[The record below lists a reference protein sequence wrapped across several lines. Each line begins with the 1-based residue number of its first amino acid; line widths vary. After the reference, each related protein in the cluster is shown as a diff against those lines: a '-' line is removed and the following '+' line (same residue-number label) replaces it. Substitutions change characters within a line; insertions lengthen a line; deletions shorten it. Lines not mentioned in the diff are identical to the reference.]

1 MATKLQTLTTLWQE
15 FDLTGTQ
22 KLLDELA
29 GQITDRQDQSELS
42 KKNLI
47 EQMRS
52 FKKTNTEETRLK
64 ASPLLKSF
72 QNEVDSLNKRSKSAE
87 KAFFDIYQKFCDIAD
102 PVPTLEYCMESMK
115 GLHKV
120 TDLEIEVGQ
129 LRETLT
135 MTSTEVTRLKFKEKE
150 LEQAQEKLGELEKS
164 LEEMLEAKVEEHKAS
179 LNDQFK
185 EKMKVIEEEQITSA
199 QKLAEAESRARVAQK
214 LLQESQG
221 ELDEIKYNQDDK
233 RRAVSDEMEILLT
246 DLERANQRANSS
258 EREAGALAERL
269 ELMSQEINSQET
281 QSEESVDDKG
291 LIMQLAAKEREVAT
305 LVEDLQKN
313 NKHILEMET
322 KYSGLV
328 STLERRLTGLEED
341 KVELAAR
348 LEKQGDYQQVKKEL
362 GILRTLEFSNQDNT
376 TDNNQT
382 EDSRPLE
389 VLILERSKVLQS
401 ENSILR
407 LEKERNLREIQE
419 SRTELASRSQQCSK
433 QAQLIAQLEDHVEQ
447 LQTISTPYREEAEGR
462 SSSDMLAE
470 VLQES
475 SDDVFNKDTS
485 LSPGPGGQEPSGT
498 MLHIVQAQ
506 RERLRSRNEELE
518 QLNEQ
523 QLSQLQLIQG
533 EVQHLKQD
541 NLKLYEKIR
550 YLQSCSGGRP
560 SQDVVV
566 PVESKYK
573 TSYEQRL
580 DPFTSFNKSEK
591 QRKYDQLSLFEKII
605 LSLVRFIAS
614 NKNARLA
621 VFFYAVLMHG
631 LVFAVLYKLALTD
644 SCRHEMAAEWHEKY
658 IGHMQEVHGNGPDHH
673 IG

>member
-179 LNDQFK
+179 LNDQFN

-246 DLERANQRANSS
+246 DLERANQRANSA

>member
-129 LRETLT
+129 LRETLA

-179 LNDQFK
+179 LNDQFN

-246 DLERANQRANSS
+246 DLERANQRANSA

>member
-179 LNDQFK
+179 LNDQFN

-246 DLERANQRANSS
+246 DLERANQRANSA

-313 NKHILEMET
+313 NKHILEIET

>member
-179 LNDQFK
+179 LNDQFN

-233 RRAVSDEMEILLT
+233 RRAISDEMEILLT
-246 DLERANQRANSS
+246 DLERANQRANSA

>member
-1 MATKLQTLTTLWQE
+1 
-15 FDLTGTQ
+15 
-22 KLLDELA
+22 
-29 GQITDRQDQSELS
+29 
-42 KKNLI
+42 
-47 EQMRS
+47 
-52 FKKTNTEETRLK
+52 
-64 ASPLLKSF
+64 
-72 QNEVDSLNKRSKSAE
+72 
-87 KAFFDIYQKFCDIAD
+87 
-102 PVPTLEYCMESMK
+102 
-115 GLHKV
+115 
-120 TDLEIEVGQ
+120 
-129 LRETLT
+129 
-135 MTSTEVTRLKFKEKE
+135 
-150 LEQAQEKLGELEKS
+150 
-164 LEEMLEAKVEEHKAS
+164 
-179 LNDQFK
+179 
-185 EKMKVIEEEQITSA
+185 
-199 QKLAEAESRARVAQK
+199 
-214 LLQESQG
+214 
-221 ELDEIKYNQDDK
+221 
-233 RRAVSDEMEILLT
+233 
-246 DLERANQRANSS
+246 
-258 EREAGALAERL
+258 
-269 ELMSQEINSQET
+269 
-281 QSEESVDDKG
+281 
-291 LIMQLAAKEREVAT
+291 
-305 LVEDLQKN
+305 
-313 NKHILEMET
+313 
-322 KYSGLV
+322 V

-506 RERLRSRNEELE
+506 RERIRSRNEELE

>member
-179 LNDQFK
+179 LNDQFN

-246 DLERANQRANSS
+246 DLERANQRANSA

-401 ENSILR
+401 ENSMLR

>member
-179 LNDQFK
+179 LNEQFN

-246 DLERANQRANSS
+246 DLERANQRANSA

>member
-179 LNDQFK
+179 LNDQFN

-246 DLERANQRANSS
+246 DLERANQRANSA

-485 LSPGPGGQEPSGT
+485 LSPSPGGQEPSGT